1 MKSNE
6 LKQIKRRVF
15 AKKKN
20 SNENHLNWVFFHLLE
35 IKLIKLFI
43 LFFCVFFSHPT
54 PAKSFAFELLS
65 SMSNN
70 PFKFWA
76 NPAIFANR

>member
-1 MKSNE
+1 MNSNK
-6 LKQIKRRVF
+6 LKEEF
-15 AKKKN
+15 LLKKI
-20 SNENHLNWVFFHLLE
+20 SNENHLNCFFPSSRNKANKTIH
-35 IKLIKLFI
+35 II
-43 LFFCVFFSHPT
+43 FCGFFSHPT